1 MVLRGLTEHGYD
13 DLAYAIADNHFS
25 NVVGAF
31 EKTGSIWE
39 HHAPDSPAAG
49 RGRTDFCGWTGI
61 TPIAILFEY
70 ILGLRA
76 DFLSGSLVWDVR
88 RTDEH
93 GVSRYPFG
101 GEGLVDLACEARA
114 STTDKPKLSIES
126 NVPLTLEVV
135 WSGGRERIEVVPK

>member
-1 MVLRGLTEHGYD
+1 LNV
-13 DLAYAIADNHFS
+13 IAS
-25 NVVGAF
+25 F

-70 ILGLRA
+70 VFGLRPDPLA
-76 DFLSGSLVWDVR
+76 NSLVWDVR
-88 RTDEH
+88 RLDEH

-101 GEGLVDLACEARA
+101 VEGTLDLVCEARK
-114 STTDKPKLSIES
+114 SESEKPTLRIKS
-126 NVPLTLEVV
+126 NVPLAIDVI
-135 WSGGRERIEVVPK
+135 WAGGREKRDITPG